1 MYYQPSTG
9 TTFVH
14 HASIRQAMPWVLFGQ
29 SISDTDLV
37 EQGVFPLVVEKPAVE
52 AGQVA
57 EPLTVELVDEAWT
70 QLWTVR
76 AMTPEELAAQA
87 ELEEAQRPKRHM
99 TVLAFRNRFTKSEK
113 VRVELAAIDDP
124 AADLAQRERAATV
137 RVGQADLAAA
147 TYVDVDRVD
156 TREDVQAFETMGL
169 LDGPGRAL
177 AILDDEIQP
186 HERYSV

>member
-1 MYYQPSTG
+1 MYYQPSTSA
-9 TTFVH
+9 TFSMHSEV
-14 HASIRQAMPWVLFGQ
+14 RQAMPWVLFGD
-29 SISDTDLV
+29 SITDADLAS
-37 EQGVFPLVVEKPAVE
+37 QGIFPVVQDKPE
-52 AGQVA
+52 LEPGQVA
-57 EPLTVELVDEAWT
+57 VPLAIEFVDDQWT

-99 TVLAFRNRFTKSEK
+99 TVLAFRNRFTRSEK

-124 AADLAQRERAATV
+124 AADQALRERAAIV

-147 TYVDVDRVD
+147 TYVDVDRAD
-156 TREDVQAFETMGL
+156 TREDVQAFEAMGL
-169 LDGPGRAL
+169 LDAPGRAL

-186 HERYSV
+186 HERYPA